1 MDSTAR
7 PARIRGCRSPL
18 RCRLLRRRQ
27 TVPQRERQEPSTACC
42 LVVVVGGKTRRTGS
56 KQVVRCRGWFWGGPG
71 VCFFWCLPRS
81 VPLGVQGG
89 RQDNGA
95 RDSAVQPCV
104 SPGMFLMVK
113 RMELEISSWKFGGI
127 LNGTESLCLV
137 ADSLDRKT
145 INRLLLREG
154 ISGRNHE
161 CFTRTLWYG
170 CSTFAGQFLEASYA
184 EMRNTLVDS
193 TAPSNPR

>member
-1 MDSTAR
+1 MLS
-7 PARIRGCRSPL
+7 GS
-18 RCRLLRRRQ
+18 
-27 TVPQRERQEPSTACC
+27 CC
-42 LVVVVGGKTRRTGS
+42 WWKDAKDGEQAGGALSGLVL
-56 KQVVRCRGWFWGGPG
+56 GGPG